1 MERIVVGMAD
11 CRIGTNPEAVLVT
24 YALGSCIG
32 LTMYDP
38 VVGIGGLLH
47 FMLPDSALDPAR
59 ARQNPAMFADTG
71 IASLLEKLV
80 AQGASKRRLIVCA
93 AGAAQILDDKG
104 VFEIGKRNY
113 LATRRLLWKYG
124 MLLQREAIGGVNFRT
139 ITLEIATGRL
149 LLQEAGQHS
158 ELTAGWRQKGEQPW
172 RTAS

>member
-1 MERIVVGMAD
+1 MERIIVGMAD
-11 CRIGTNPEAVLVT
+11 CRIGADPESVLVT

-38 VVGIGGLLH
+38 VAGVGGLLH

-59 ARQNPAMFADTG
+59 SRQNPSMFGDSG
-71 IASLLEKLV
+71 IALLLEKLL
-80 AQGASKRRLIVCA
+80 AQGASKRRLIACA

-104 VFEIGKRNY
+104 VFAIGKRNY
-113 LATRRLLWKYG
+113 LATRRLLWKHG
-124 MLLQREAIGGVNFRT
+124 MLLQREAIGGVDFRT

-149 LLQEAGQHS
+149 LLQEAGQHR
-158 ELTAGWRQKGEQPW
+158 ELAPGWRMKGEQPW

>member
-1 MERIVVGMAD
+1 VERIVIGMAD
-11 CRIGTNPEAVLVT
+11 CRVGANPESVLVT

-38 VVGIGGLLH
+38 VAGVGGLLH
-47 FMLPDSALDPAR
+47 FMLPDSAIDPAR
-59 ARQNPAMFADTG
+59 GRQNPHMFADTG
-71 IASLLEKLV
+71 IASLLEKLA
-80 AQGASKRRLIVCA
+80 AQGASQRRLITCA

-113 LATRRLLWKYG
+113 IATRRLLWKHG
-124 MLLQREAIGGVNFRT
+124 MLLQREAIGGPNFRT

-149 LLQEAGQHS
+149 LLQEAGQHR
-158 ELTAGWRQKGEQPW
+158 ELAPGWRKKGEQPW